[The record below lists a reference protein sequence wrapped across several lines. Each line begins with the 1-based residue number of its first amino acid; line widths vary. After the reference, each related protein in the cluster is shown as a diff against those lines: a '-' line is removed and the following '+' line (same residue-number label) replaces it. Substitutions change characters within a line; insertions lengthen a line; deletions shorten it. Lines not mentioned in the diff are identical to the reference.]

1 MATVKSLAKFLAAIA
16 LWGALC
22 VTALDDAGAPYQCGS
37 DMECMLLHGGDGSG
51 LDTDAQDV
59 PQFGQLKS

>member
-1 MATVKSLAKFLAAIA
+1 MRALTSLARFLLAILA
-16 LWGALC
+16 WGALC

-37 DMECMLLHGGDGSG
+37 DMECMLLHGGDGGG